1 MLMYIR
7 GLSRHVAALWPKKMS
22 STLGGYAE
30 PSAGSKL
37 PLLRGGV
44 QSWCCTTMLKRCDT
58 VLHLCSNRF
67 TLWLFNI
74 AMENKRFI
82 DRQFSRAM
90 LVITRWYMLH
100 GFSKESQSLRA
111 KSQYLPRSQSLKRF
125 TNLANRLYN
134 QTTRAWNVWPCQ
146 PVCKAWLLLPQKPER
161 GWPFQATCAV
171 WPLVLLV
178 LASTEIWK
186 KCYGQ
191 PSELDLPFWFWPDQA
206 YAGRATCTLWPAA
219 ISTTAW
225 EE

>member
-1 MLMYIR
+1 MLYTNVSEEDTMLMYIR

-37 PLLRGGV
+37 PLLRGV

-74 AMENKRFI
+74 AMENERFI
-82 DRQFSRAM
+82 DCQFSRAM

-111 KSQYLPRSQSLKRF
+111 KSQYLPRSQSLKSF

-134 QTTRAWNVWPCQ
+134 QTTRA
-146 PVCKAWLLLPQKPER
+146 
-161 GWPFQATCAV
+161 
-171 WPLVLLV
+171 
-178 LASTEIWK
+178 
-186 KCYGQ
+186 
-191 PSELDLPFWFWPDQA
+191 
-206 YAGRATCTLWPAA
+206 
-219 ISTTAW
+219 
-225 EE
+225 